1 MPGGGEPFRRFVVEL
16 PGAAMILAVD
26 DQERAVVL
34 RQYRHPVGSR
44 LVEIPAGLLDV
55 PGEDPLLAA
64 QRELR
69 EEAALRAEHWQ
80 HLVSV
85 HPSPGIST
93 ESHAIFLATGLAD
106 ADRGDFELRHEEAE
120 MSLDRVPVDDLIDAV
135 LDGRVQRRRPW
146 STSVL
151 AYDALRRRGRLPGQ
165 QASQRVGSRSRGGG
179 APAPAQ
185 CEEAAGEG
193 RRTPGSQEPRVP
205 GGDHPG
211 RGARAGHPR
220 PPGARRA

>member
-1 MPGGGEPFRRFVVEL
+1 MSRERPSDGLRDEPGPWPVLDTHDIHRDSWVLALRADQVTTPGGGEPFRRFVVEL

-69 EEAALRAEHWQ
+69 EEAGLQAAHWQ

-93 ESHAIFLATGLAD
+93 ESHAIFLATGLAE

-120 MSLDRVPVDDLIDAV
+120 MSLDMVPVDELIDAV
-135 LDGRVQRRRPW
+135 FDGRVHDAPLV
-146 STSVL
+146 TSVL
-151 AYDALRRRGRLPGQ
+151 AYDALRRRGRLPG
-165 QASQRVGSRSRGGG
+165 RDGLT
-179 APAPAQ
+179 
-185 CEEAAGEG
+185 E
-193 RRTPGSQEPRVP
+193 
-205 GGDHPG
+205 
-211 RGARAGHPR
+211 
-220 PPGARRA
+220 